1 MSNSNDAYLGVF
13 ADPTQITVSF
23 DREIVEQMYQ
33 ALEMDDDAIFDEQ
46 DWASLMVKLSDSDL
60 VSNFLEGVMDLV
72 LEIKEGK

>member
-13 ADPTQITVSF
+13 ADPTQITICF
-23 DREIVEQMYQ
+23 DQETVEQMYQ
-33 ALEMDDDAIFDEQ
+33 ALEMNDDAIFDGQ

-60 VSNFLEGVMDLV
+60 VSTFLEGVMDLV